1 MTGTEMQSGL
11 PCKVMVVDDNHDL
24 ALITALL
31 LERHGFT
38 VSTCWDGQTCLD
50 TAQRLSPD
58 IILLDIDMPGLN
70 GIDTCEQL
78 RAQVWGKDIRIIAYT
93 GGDHHL
99 HSGGLDL
106 AGFDAKLAKPANFED
121 MVGLILNTIHLKRAA

>member
-1 MTGTEMQSGL
+1 MADTEMQSGL

-70 GIDTCEQL
+70 GIDTCKQL
-78 RAQVWGKDIRIIAYT
+78 RAQVWGKDIPIIAYT
-93 GGDHHL
+93 GGDYHL
-99 HSGGLDL
+99 HSKELAQ
-106 AGFDAKLAKPANFED
+106 AGFDAKLAKPSNFEEL
-121 MVGLILNTIHLKRAA
+121 VASILNTIHLKRAA